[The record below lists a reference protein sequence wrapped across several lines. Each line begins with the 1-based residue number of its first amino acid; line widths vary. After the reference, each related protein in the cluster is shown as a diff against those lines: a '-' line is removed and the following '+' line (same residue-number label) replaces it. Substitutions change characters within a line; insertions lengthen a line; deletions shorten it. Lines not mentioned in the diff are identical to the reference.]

1 MMTIRLA
8 FFGIAAATAAP
19 VAMAFEDGAGRG
31 PIAIYCASDIGRY
44 CAQDRHGA
52 GNVRACLETNWRRL
66 SRKCRSELSKT
77 GFGDRLR

>member
-8 FFGIAAATAAP
+8 LFGLTAVTSAP
-19 VAMAFEDGAGRG
+19 PAMAFEGGVGRG
-31 PIAIYCASDIGRY
+31 PIAIHCASDIGRY
-44 CAQDRHGA
+44 CAEERHGA

-66 SRKCRSELSKT
+66 SRKCRSQLGKT